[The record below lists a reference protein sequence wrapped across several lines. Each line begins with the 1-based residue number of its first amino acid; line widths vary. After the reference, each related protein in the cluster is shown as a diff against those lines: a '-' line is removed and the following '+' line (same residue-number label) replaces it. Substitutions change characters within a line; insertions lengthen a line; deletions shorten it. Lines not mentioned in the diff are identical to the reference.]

1 MRLRV
6 NQYIALAGL
15 TALETVRQPICLI
28 LTATC
33 IVFVGILP
41 LVLTHSLGEAARLV
55 SHSALAFHFVGGL
68 VLGGYAACASL
79 THEIRRGTAAAVL
92 SKPVERTTF
101 FLSKFV
107 GIAIVLLLFST
118 ALTLA
123 CLLSVRTVYDP
134 YTLDLFAQGSL
145 IIAVFLAFTVAG
157 ILNYTLRRPFCSNAF
172 ALTLVFLLV
181 AFVAV
186 NFLDAQGNAT
196 PFGSRL
202 DWALLPANILVGMG
216 ILVLAGISVGLATR
230 LDMVATLTI
239 CSIVFL
245 LGLMSDYLFGRAA
258 NDNMIAFLLYY
269 ALPNWQNFWV
279 IDALSEKKSIS
290 ATYLLTVGKYGL
302 LYLAGVLC
310 LGLLAFKK
318 VEVRA

>member
-1 MRLRV
+1 MRLRA

-33 IVFVGILP
+33 IVFVGVLP
-41 LVLTHSLGEAARLV
+41 VVLTHSLGESARLV

-68 VLGGYAACASL
+68 VLGGYAACATL

-101 FLSKFV
+101 FLSKFL
-107 GIAIVLLLFST
+107 GIAIVVLLFSI

-123 CLLSVRTVYDP
+123 CLLSVRTVHDP
-134 YTLDLFAQGSL
+134 YTLDLFSQGAL
-145 IIAVFLAFTVAG
+145 LAAVFLAFAVAG
-157 ILNYTLRRPFCSNAF
+157 LLNYTLRRPFCSNAF
-172 ALTLVFLLV
+172 VLMLVFLLV
-181 AFVAV
+181 GFVTV
-186 NFLDAQGNAT
+186 NFLDAQGKAA

-202 DWALLPANILVGMG
+202 DWDLLPANVLVGMG

-258 NDNMIAFLLYY
+258 DHNMIAFLLYY

-279 IDALSEKKSIS
+279 VDALSEDKSVS
-290 ATYLLTVGKYGL
+290 VTYLLTVGQYGL
-302 LYLAGVLC
+302 LYLGGVLC